1 MKRSIL
7 LGLLLISVVSVVA
20 ATTRNASAPRVEK
33 AVVEF
38 PQQVKLLDV
47 FLKGSYLFV
56 HDEDKM
62 ARGEACTYIYEWIDG
77 KQGKLIASFHCNP
90 VARERAEAFVIKT
103 TRLGATFND
112 LAEVTEYQFAG
123 STEGHRI
130 PKA

>member
-20 ATTRNASAPRVEK
+20 AATRRAPAPRVEK

-38 PQQVKLLDV
+38 PQQVKLLGV

-62 ARGEACTYIYEWIDG
+62 ARGEACTYIYEFIDG
-77 KQGKLIASFHCNP
+77 KQGKLVTSFHCIP
-90 VARERAEAFVIKT
+90 IARERAETFVIKT

-112 LAEVTEYQFAG
+112 LIEVTEYQFAG
-123 STEGHRI
+123 STE
-130 PKA
+130 

>member
-7 LGLLLISVVSVVA
+7 LGLLLISVVPVVVA
-20 ATTRNASAPRVEK
+20 QTGRASAPRVEK

-47 FLKGSYLFV
+47 FLKGTYLFV
-56 HDEDKM
+56 HDEGKM
-62 ARGEACTYIYEWIDG
+62 ANGETCSYVYEWIDG
-77 KQGKLIASFHCNP
+77 KQGKLVTSFHCNP
-90 VARERAEAFVIKT
+90 IARERAETFVIKT
-103 TRLGATFND
+103 NRLGATFND
-112 LAEVTEYQFAG
+112 LIEVTEYQFGG

>member
-7 LGLLLISVVSVVA
+7 LGFLLITAVFVVVA
-20 ATTRNASAPRVEK
+20 STKASTPRVEK

-62 ARGEACTYIYEWIDG
+62 ARGEACTYIYEFIDG
-77 KQGKLIASFHCNP
+77 KQGKLVTSFHCSP
-90 VARERAEAFVIKT
+90 IARERAEKFVIKT
-103 TRLGATFND
+103 NRLGATFND
-112 LAEVTEYQFAG
+112 LIEITEYQFAG
-123 STEGHRI
+123 STEGHQV

>member
-7 LGLLLISVVSVVA
+7 LGLLLISLVSVVA
-20 ATTRNASAPRVEK
+20 AATRRGEAPRVEK
-33 AVVEF
+33 AVVQF

-62 ARGEACTYIYEWIDG
+62 ARGEACTYIYEFIDG
-77 KQGKLIASFHCNP
+77 KQGKLVTSFHCAP
-90 VARERAEAFVIKT
+90 IARERAESFVIKT
-103 TRLGATFND
+103 NRLGATFND
-112 LAEVTEYQFAG
+112 LIEVTEYQFAG
-123 STEGHRI
+123 STEGHRV